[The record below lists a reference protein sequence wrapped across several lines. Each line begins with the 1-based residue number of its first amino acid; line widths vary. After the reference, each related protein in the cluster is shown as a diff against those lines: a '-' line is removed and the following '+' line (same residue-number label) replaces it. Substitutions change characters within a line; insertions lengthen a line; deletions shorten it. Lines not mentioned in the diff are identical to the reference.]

1 MKNPRV
7 SVVVTTYNRAKALE
21 RCIASVLAQS
31 LVDFELIVVDDASQ
45 DGSAE
50 VAASFHDE
58 RLHYERLAQNAGAP
72 ARPRNVGAALA
83 TAPLLFIFDSDDT
96 MLPGCLA
103 SFVDAFAAQPRLG
116 LAWSWKNLLDR
127 EGHIV
132 RVEKRDR
139 VLREPRL
146 PFALVYG
153 PGANGLAIRREVF
166 QHLGGFDEALPRMD
180 DHELWLRFALDPSWD
195 HGVLPIV
202 TMNVHCDVGGHISAN
217 PGRTLRAREYV
228 LSKHAALFARYPKEH
243 ARYLY
248 QIAQLRLAV
257 SGDRGGFLRALVRSL
272 LLHPVP
278 RRALGAW
285 RALPFAPTTSRATGR
300 PATANAHLKHDDG

>member
-7 SVVVTTYNRAKALE
+7 SVVVTTFNRAKALE

-31 LVDFELIVVDDASQ
+31 LADFELIIVDDASQ
-45 DGSAE
+45 DASAE
-50 VAASFHDE
+50 VAASFRDE
-58 RLHYERLAQNAGAP
+58 RLHYERLTRNAGAP
-72 ARPRNVGAALA
+72 ARPRNVGAARA

-103 SFVDAFAAQPRLG
+103 TFVEAFAAQPRLG
-116 LAWSWKNLLDR
+116 MAWSWKNLLDR
-127 EGHIV
+127 EGHV
-132 RVEKRDR
+132 VGVEQRDQG
-139 VLREPRL
+139 LHGPRL

-166 QHLGGFDEALPRMD
+166 QQLGGFDEALPRMD
-180 DHELWLRFALDPSWD
+180 DHELWLRFALDPRWE
-195 HGVLPIV
+195 HGILPVV

-217 PGRTLRAREYV
+217 PRRTLQAREHL
-228 LSKHAALFARYPKEH
+228 LSKHAAVFARYPKEH

-248 QIAQLRLAV
+248 QVAQLRLAV
-257 SGDRGGFLRALVRSL
+257 SGDRAGFLRALVQSL

-278 RRALGAW
+278 RRALSAW
-285 RALPFAPTTSRATGR
+285 RALPFAPTR
-300 PATANAHLKHDDG
+300 PYAKGKPAAANAHRKHDDG